1 MGKEKKKGGQKTA
14 TILERK
20 EKKLKK
26 RKTKNKTRDVVLCG
40 LYRDGRTRRRQPF
53 FLEDRLV
60 FIATRRARLELS
72 ARLHIVPEERAS
84 ERERETGARAGR
96 SLPYKKLLKA
106 QDAAVE
112 RGRERKRETQ
122 KY

>member
-1 MGKEKKKGGQKTA
+1 MGKEKKRGGRRRQPFW
-14 TILERK
+14 R
-20 EKKLKK
+20 EKKRNKKK